1 MRVGMLML
9 YVSVIGLYA
18 QRVVMHNNNRMK
30 TGSKESTDFSII
42 TDQFNVINSVATHS
56 NMYSFI
62 VYFMLIRAVTYK
74 QYKKRKYITR

>member
-1 MRVGMLML
+1 
-9 YVSVIGLYA
+9 
-18 QRVVMHNNNRMK
+18 MHNNNRMK

-74 QYKKRKYITR
+74 